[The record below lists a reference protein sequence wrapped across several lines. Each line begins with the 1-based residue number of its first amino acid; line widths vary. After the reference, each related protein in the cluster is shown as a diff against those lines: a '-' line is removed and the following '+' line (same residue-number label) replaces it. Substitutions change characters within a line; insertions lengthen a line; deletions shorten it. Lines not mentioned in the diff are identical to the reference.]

1 MIYKKQISAYLILVI
16 AVAFLVSLG
25 SCRKL
30 DKTSSNGQLAYSV
43 DTLLFDTV
51 FTARGTSTR
60 SVKIINKEKD
70 RLKISSIR
78 LHRGETSPYFINVNG
93 QSGKNIS
100 DINIEGN
107 DSLWVFASV
116 NIEPGNVNDPFVVED
131 RLIATVGDREFVL
144 PILGYGQD
152 AIYITDSLLQ
162 SQTWTKT
169 KPYVIINNAYVDEG
183 QTLTIEPG
191 TRIYVHADSRLYMV
205 GNLIVNGTK
214 EDSVVFQGDRIDR
227 RVYFDESG
235 EDFSNGA
242 RGEWGGLYF
251 LQKSYNNKINYTL
264 FKNGGAATMLGDD
277 VIMGSTIQI
286 DPDTVR
292 NGTPKLLLTNSIIRN
307 SEGYGVF
314 AFNSSLKAENCLIF
328 AGGKEGLHLSL
339 GGKYDIF
346 GCTMAN
352 YTLRVSP
359 PPQKPIGVVVMN
371 FFVTGNN
378 TYDAAPLDALFRNC
392 IIYGNAENEFFANKV
407 DDYSAQIR
415 MENCLIRGVVGSEGF
430 PNWVNLSNSKF
441 NENPLFL
448 KTSSNYMAIADD
460 DYHVEEASPA
470 KASGISFSGMMTTDI
485 EGTIRTNPPTI
496 GCYQ

>member
-1 MIYKKQISAYLILVI
+1 MQHKKQLFAYIFLLIVGVLLMN
-16 AVAFLVSLG
+16 AS
-25 SCRKL
+25 SCRKI
-30 DKTSSNGQLAYSV
+30 DKAATNGQLAYSV

-60 SVKIINKEKD
+60 TVKIINKEKD

-78 LHRGETSPYFINVNG
+78 LHRGASSPYFINVNG
-93 QSGKNIS
+93 QSGKVLN
-100 DINIEGN
+100 DINIEAN

-131 RLIATVGDREFVL
+131 RLVATVGDREFIL

-162 SQTWTKT
+162 TQTWTAE

-183 QTLTIEPG
+183 QTLTIQPG
-191 TRIYVHADSRLYMV
+191 TRVYVHADSRLYMA

-227 RVYFDESG
+227 RVYFDDSG

-251 LQKSYNNKINYTL
+251 TRTSYGNRINYAL
-264 FKNGGAATMLGDD
+264 LKNGGASTMLGENAVVDA
-277 VIMGSTIQI
+277 SIQV
-286 DPDTVR
+286 DQDTVN

-307 SEGYGVF
+307 SAGYGIV
-314 AFNSSLKAENCLIF
+314 AFNGSVTAENCLIF
-328 AGGKEGLHLSL
+328 AGGKEGLRFSL
-339 GGKYDIF
+339 GGKYEVL
-346 GCTMAN
+346 GCTIAN
-352 YTLRVSP
+352 FTVRVSP
-359 PPQKPIGVVVMN
+359 PPQKPYGVVVMN
-371 FFVTGNN
+371 FFVIGNDQ
-378 TYDAAPLDALFRNC
+378 YEAAPLDALFRNC

-407 DDYSAQIR
+407 DDFPAQVRI
-415 MENCLIRGVVGSEGF
+415 ENCLLKTTEAI
-430 PNWVNLSNSKF
+430 PAWLTQSNNIF
-441 NENPLFL
+441 NEDPLFL
-448 KTSSNYMAIADD
+448 RTSSNYMDAAADD
-460 DYHVEEASPA
+460 HHVEENSPA
-470 KASGISFSGMMTTDI
+470 KGRGITFSGMLPNDI
-485 EGTIRTNPPTI
+485 EGMPRTDPPTI